1 MRFPGSIT
9 FWSRSFEEYRL
20 MFGLT
25 ESDLAGL
32 ILGCGDGLA
41 SFNAEATALGHRV
54 ISCDPTYA
62 YSATVFEGRVEACYD
77 VVISQVKEN
86 IEKYIWGYFRDPDH
100 LGQCRR
106 AAMKKFL
113 ADFDLGKQAGRYV
126 TASLPELPF
135 KDGQFS
141 LALVSHLL
149 FLYSNQFDCDFHV
162 AAFEELLRVAG
173 EVRVFPLFG
182 LDRHRSPHVG
192 PILDHL
198 DIQHR
203 LHLERVGF
211 EVEVVSVEYEFQKV
225 DDHTGNRMMRVLRR
239 SAPG

>member
-1 MRFPGSIT
+1 MSFFGTTS

-20 MFGLT
+20 SFDLA

-32 ILGCGDGLA
+32 ILGCADGPA
-41 SFNAEATALGHRV
+41 SFNAEATAFGHRV

-62 YSATVFEGRVEACYD
+62 FSAIEFERRAEACYD
-77 VVISQVKEN
+77 VVMSQGKEN

-106 AAMKKFL
+106 AGMRKFL
-113 ADFDLGKQAGRYV
+113 ADFAVGKQAGRYV

-135 KDGQFS
+135 EDGQFS
-141 LALVSHLL
+141 LALVSHFL
-149 FLYSNQFDCDFHV
+149 FLYSDQFDCDFHV

-173 EVRVFPLFG
+173 EVRVFPIFG
-182 LDRHRSPHVG
+182 FDRHRSPHVG

-198 DIQHR
+198 A
-203 LHLERVGF
+203 RVGF
-211 EVEVVSVEYEFQKV
+211 EAEVVSGKFEFRKV
-225 DDHTGNRMMRVLRR
+225 DDDTGSRMMRVRR
-239 SAPG
+239 RPA

>member
-1 MRFPGSIT
+1 MSFSGTTS

-20 MFGLT
+20 IFGLT
-25 ESDLAGL
+25 ESDLAGS
-32 ILGCGDGLA
+32 ILGCADGPA
-41 SFNAEATALGHRV
+41 SFNAEATAFGHRV

-62 YSATVFEGRVEACYD
+62 YSAIEFERRVEACYD

-100 LGQCRR
+100 LAQCRL
-106 AAMKKFL
+106 AAMRKFL

-173 EVRVFPLFG
+173 EVRVFPLLG

-192 PILDHL
+192 PVLD
-198 DIQHR
+198 
-203 LHLERVGF
+203 HLERVGF
-211 EVEVVSVEYEFQKV
+211 EVEVVSVEFEFQKV

-239 SAPG
+239 PA

>member
-1 MRFPGSIT
+1 MLSFSGTTS

-20 MFGLT
+20 IFGLT

-32 ILGCGDGLA
+32 ILGCADGPA

-54 ISCDPTYA
+54 ITCDPTYG
-62 YSATVFEGRVEACYD
+62 YSANEFERRGEACYD
-77 VVISQVKEN
+77 LVLSQVMEN

-106 AAMKKFL
+106 AAMRRFL
-113 ADFDLGKQAGRYV
+113 ADFDLGKRVGRYV

-149 FLYSNQFDCDFHV
+149 FLYSDEFDCEFHI
-162 AAFEELLRVAG
+162 AAFEELLRVAS
-173 EVRVFPLFG
+173 EVRVFPLTT
-182 LDRHRSPHVG
+182 LDRRRSPHVA

-198 DIQHR
+198 ARI
-203 LHLERVGF
+203 GF
-211 EVEVVSVEYEFQKV
+211 EVELVPVEFEFQKV
-225 DDHTGNRMMRVLRR
+225 DDNGGNRMVRVHRR
-239 SAPG
+239 PNRG

>member
-1 MRFPGSIT
+1 MKFPGIIP

-20 MFGLT
+20 IFGLT
-25 ESDLAGL
+25 EADLARL
-32 ILGCGDGLA
+32 ILGCGDGPA

-62 YSATVFEGRVEACYD
+62 YSASEFERRVEACYD

-86 IEKYIWGYFRDPDH
+86 IDKYIWGYFRDPDH
-100 LGQCRR
+100 LGQCRL
-106 AAMKKFL
+106 AAMRKFL

-149 FLYSNQFDCDFHV
+149 FLHSNQFDCDFHV

-173 EVRVFPLFG
+173 EVRVFPLLG

-192 PILDHL
+192 PVLD
-198 DIQHR
+198 
-203 LHLERVGF
+203 HLERVGF
-211 EVEVVSVEYEFQKV
+211 AVEVVSVEYEFQKA
-225 DDHTGNRMMRVLRR
+225 DDHNGNRMMRVGRG
-239 SAPG
+239 PTVGP

>member
-1 MRFPGSIT
+1 MTT

-20 MFGLT
+20 IFGLT
-25 ESDLAGL
+25 EADLAGL
-32 ILGCGDGLA
+32 ILGCGDGPA

-62 YSATVFEGRVEACYD
+62 YAAREFEQRFEACYD
-77 VVISQVKEN
+77 VVISQVHEN
-86 IEKYIWGYFRDPDH
+86 REKYLWGYFHDPDH

-113 ADFDLGKQAGRYV
+113 ADFDLGKQFGRYV

-149 FLYSNQFDCDFHV
+149 FLYSNQLDCDFHV

-173 EVRVFPLFG
+173 EVRVFPLLG
-182 LDRHRSPHVG
+182 LDRQQSPHVG
-192 PILDHL
+192 RVLDHL
-198 DIQHR
+198 Q
-203 LHLERVGF
+203 RVGF

-225 DDHTGNRMMRVLRR
+225 DDDTGNRMMRVLRL
-239 SAPG
+239 SA